1 MQLPHGLFIFP
12 TMAWHCYC
20 GACFCWSDGEL
31 MGYVSAKSLKER
43 RKNSSAKWNYSK
55 TQWRAWTHLN
65 CITAAVGVVF
75 QRSNKILPKGF
86 FWSTNTSHLV
96 SGSGNRVGD
105 CADKGHFEVKPLLV
119 LLLYLQ
125 LNRLEKRFYSM
136 YTSEYN
142 HFQHV
147 FLILKCVKTTTVT
160 SIFEYVIFTICRQF
174 TTISICRE

>member
-1 MQLPHGLFIFP
+1 MQLPHGLFILP
-12 TMAWHCYC
+12 MMPWHCHC

-31 MGYVSAKSLKER
+31 MSYVSAKSLQER
-43 RKNSSAKWNYSK
+43 RKSSFLRLIAKWHYSK

-105 CADKGHFEVKPLLV
+105 CADKVTLRWSHCW
-119 LLLYLQ
+119 
-125 LNRLEKRFYSM
+125 FYCF
-136 YTSEYN
+136 TCN
-142 HFQHV
+142 LTDWKKGFIPCIHQNT
-147 FLILKCVKTTTVT
+147 I
-160 SIFEYVIFTICRQF
+160 IFDMCL
-174 TTISICRE
+174 